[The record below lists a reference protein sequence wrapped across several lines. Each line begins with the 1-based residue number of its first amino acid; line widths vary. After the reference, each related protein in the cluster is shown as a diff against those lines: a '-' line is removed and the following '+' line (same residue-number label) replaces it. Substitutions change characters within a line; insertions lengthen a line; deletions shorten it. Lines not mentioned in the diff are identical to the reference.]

1 MGGGGGGRQ
10 RWFLT
15 SVVVQC
21 SVVLECCYERVRGC
35 WADGDCPCPVDA

>member
-1 MGGGGGGRQ
+1 MAGGEADRGG
-10 RWFLT
+10 FLT

-21 SVVLECCYERVRGC
+21 SVVLECCYERVRGY